1 MAEISL
7 TLRDEGNDVRIS
19 HSVSREGES
28 ADLAQYPATPAM
40 IVALT
45 MIDMFN
51 TGKLDPFMTP
61 LIESVMKKAGL
72 SVDQIEEAK
81 RKGGLVS

>member
-7 TLRDEGNDVRIS
+7 ILRDEGNDVRIS
-19 HSVSREGES
+19 HSITREGET
-28 ADLAQYPATPAM
+28 AELAQYPATPAM

-51 TGKLDPFMTP
+51 TGKLEPFMTP
-61 LIESVMKKAGL
+61 LIESVMKRAGL
-72 SVDQIEEAK
+72 SAEQIEEAK
-81 RKGGLVS
+81 RKGGLAL